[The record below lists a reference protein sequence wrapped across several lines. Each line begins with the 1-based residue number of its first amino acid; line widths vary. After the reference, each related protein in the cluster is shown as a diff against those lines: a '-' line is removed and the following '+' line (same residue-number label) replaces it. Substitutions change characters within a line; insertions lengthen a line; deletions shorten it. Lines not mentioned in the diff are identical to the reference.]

1 MTEEADL
8 DRLTNLD
15 SLSLLHKDLACV
27 LAPVS
32 AVQTGH
38 PVLLWVISLLERL
51 KSGHQIVSTGD
62 AVCDHSLSDTGS
74 HGTLDNG
81 SNGVHRTDNLGLV
94 LWWDVELDLLEE
106 VFGRTEPTDNQD
118 VLKVKLVQHKAGH
131 VGGGDHTWSKRF
143 CA

>member
-8 DRLTNLD
+8 DRLANLD
-15 SLSLLHKDLACV
+15 SLSFLHKDLACV

-38 PVLLWVISLLERL
+38 PVLLRVISLLERL

-62 AVCDHSLSDTGS
+62 TVGDYSLSDTGG

-81 SNGVHRTDNLGLV
+81 SDGVHRTDNLGLV

-106 VFGRTEPTDNQD
+106 VLGRTEATDNQD

-131 VGGGDHTWSKRF
+131 RGT
-143 CA
+143 